1 MKNYIS
7 TLIAACFL
15 FACGTSEEKNVFDG
29 SYLGSFGT
37 ASVTGEALTFK
48 AKGIGEKE
56 CIIKNPSSTRSA
68 FTCNDGQ
75 TSGSIRIEDKD
86 GVNQLRL
93 LGDDWPID
101 YTFEKIE
108 TYSIKKLTKPE

>member
-37 ASVTGEALTFK
+37 ASVTGDVLTFK
-48 AKGIGEKE
+48 AKGIGEEE
-56 CIIKNPSSTRSA
+56 CVIKNPSSTRST

-75 TSGSIRIEDKD
+75 TSGVIRIEDVE
-86 GVNQLRL
+86 GAYQIRL
-93 LGDDWPID
+93 MADDWPID
-101 YTFEKIE
+101 YTFKKIK
-108 TYSIKKLTKPE
+108 TYTI